1 MRISS
6 FGRYGLTSCVVVA
19 ILAGCGGLQPPIG
32 APGLMPQAHAI
43 VQHAHRGTSGDL
55 VYLSI
60 YGETE
65 VFVYSYPDG
74 KRVGTLTGFNNT
86 VAVCSD
92 SSGDVWVIDSDSR
105 SRSTLLKYAHGG
117 SKPIADLHLDE
128 RADACSVDPSTGNL
142 AAATLNSSVAIWKKG
157 KGSPTLFS
165 TSAFFKKVQTIAY
178 DGTGNLYMRSFA
190 SGESGGW
197 LPKGRASVTKFY
209 ITKLGYYG
217 WDGRYFVIGSAYGG
231 TGPLTRY
238 KLHNGNGEPVGK
250 VSVKLCAPGLAPPSF
265 SIAGSALA
273 LSCGVDETNSMNY
286 YTYPKGGKPIK
297 LFVPEGSGS
306 VTISAS

>member
-1 MRISS
+1 MNGLALICTALTISA
-6 FGRYGLTSCVVVA
+6 GA
-19 ILAGCGGLQPPIG
+19 AALAACGGSQPPIG
-32 APGLMPQAHAI
+32 APGAMPHAHAI
-43 VQHAHRGTSGDL
+43 AQHAHRGTSGDL
-55 VYLSI
+55 VYLTI

-74 KRVGTLTGFNNT
+74 KRVGALSGFKNT

-117 SKPIADLHLDE
+117 SKPMADLRLDE

-157 KGSPTLFS
+157 QGSPTLFS

-178 DGTGNLYMRSFA
+178 DGMGNLYMRSFA
-190 SGESGGW
+190 SGESGAW
-197 LPKGRASVTKFY
+197 LPKGRPSVTKFY
-209 ITKLGYYG
+209 ITKLGFYG
-217 WDGRYFVIGSAYGG
+217 WDGRYFVIGSADGG

-238 KLHNGNGEPVGK
+238 KLHNGDGEAVGK
-250 VSVKLCAPGLAPPSF
+250 VSVKLCAPGYAPPSF
-265 SIAGSALA
+265 SIAGSELA
-273 LSCGVDETNSMNY
+273 LSCGVDETNSLNY

-297 LFVPEGSGS
+297 VFVPGGSGS